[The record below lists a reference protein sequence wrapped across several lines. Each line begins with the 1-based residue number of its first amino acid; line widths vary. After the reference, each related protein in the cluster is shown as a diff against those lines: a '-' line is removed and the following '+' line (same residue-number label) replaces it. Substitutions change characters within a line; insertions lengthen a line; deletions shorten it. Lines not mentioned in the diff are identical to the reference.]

1 MSSDKV
7 VEDGIEIDVKKARNI
22 LTSILVAEKK
32 NISTKEKAQQ
42 FIGLDMADKEAKKK
56 EFLNNIVPE
65 WLKDAKAKER
75 I

>member
-32 NISTKEKAQQ
+32 NISTKEKGDSEM
-42 FIGLDMADKEAKKK
+42 IKDIKKK
-56 EFLNNIVPE
+56 IAEEVACL
-65 WLKDAKAKER
+65 
-75 I
+75 

>member
-32 NISTKEKAQQ
+32 NISTKEKRLIQ
-42 FIGLDMADKEAKKK
+42 I
-56 EFLNNIVPE
+56 I
-65 WLKDAKAKER
+65 
-75 I
+75 

>member
-1 MSSDKV
+1 MSKV
-7 VEDGIEIDVKKARNI
+7 LLKHGIETVNMPD
-22 LTSILVAEKK
+22 
-32 NISTKEKAQQ
+32 ISTKEKAQQ

>member
-32 NISTKEKAQQ
+32 NISTKEKGDLEM
-42 FIGLDMADKEAKKK
+42 IKDIKKK
-56 EFLNNIVPE
+56 IAEEVACL
-65 WLKDAKAKER
+65 
-75 I
+75 